1 MNIPFVDLKAQHD
14 TIRPEID
21 AAIARVI
28 DRANFVL
35 GDEVQKLEEEF
46 ASFCESECAVGVDS
60 GLSALQLALEAYGI
74 GPGDEVIVP
83 AFTFVAT
90 AAAVTFAGATPVFA
104 DVDPETCNIDVTQI
118 EAAITA
124 HTKAIIPVHL
134 YGLPAEMDALMTL
147 AAKHNLTVIEDA
159 CQAHGAR
166 YRGRR
171 TGSLG
176 HAAAFSFYPSKNL
189 GACGDGGM
197 LVTND
202 AQIAVRVRAMRN
214 CGQFEKY
221 RHDLAPYNHRL
232 DTLQAA
238 ILRVKLPH
246 LDEWNTRRQEHARR
260 YNTLLADSPLGLPTV
275 GSAGG
280 SVFHL
285 YVVRTPDRQAL
296 QESLKQQGIG
306 TGIHYPIPL
315 HLQPVF
321 KQLGYHAGDF
331 PAAERLSDQVLS
343 LPMFPEM
350 LPAVSEQVAQG
361 VQHFLDERVGIW
373 SSSLT

>member
-46 ASFCESECAVGVDS
+46 ASFCEAEHAVGVDS
-60 GLSALQLALEAYGI
+60 GLSALQLALEAYEI
-74 GPGDEVIVP
+74 GRGDEVIVP

-90 AAAVTFAGATPVFA
+90 AAAVVFAGAKPVFV
-104 DVDPETCNIDVTQI
+104 DVDPETCNIDVTQV

-124 HTKAIIPVHL
+124 QTKAIIPVHL
-134 YGLPAEMDALMTL
+134 YGLPAEMDALMAL
-147 AAKHNLTVIEDA
+147 AARHNLIVIEDA

-166 YRGRR
+166 YHGRR

-197 LVTND
+197 LVTSD
-202 AQIAVRVRAMRN
+202 APIAARVRAMRN

-221 RHDLAPYNHRL
+221 RHELAPYNHRL

-238 ILRVKLPH
+238 ILRVKLPR
-246 LDEWNTRRQEHARR
+246 LDEWNARRQEHARR
-260 YNTLLADSPLGLPTV
+260 YNTLLADSPLGLPTA

-285 YVVRTPDRQAL
+285 YVIRTPDRQAL
-296 QESLKQQGIG
+296 QETLTQQRIG
-306 TGIHYPIPL
+306 SGIHYPIPL

-321 KQLGYHAGDF
+321 AQLGYRIGDF
-331 PAAERLSDQVLS
+331 PISECLAEQVLS

-350 LPAVSEQVAQG
+350 LPVVPERVAHG
-361 VQHFLDERVGIW
+361 VQHFLDERAGVW
-373 SSSLT
+373 NSSLI